1 MKLAVGIG
9 VGLALATLLAIPQG
23 LPWHMIGLGVPGYLV
38 VLALAA
44 AAITGGWH
52 ERRSLVLITG
62 FGLLAA
68 AVFQLLELVIGGQ
81 NTLGGDLSTVS
92 LLLGGAIGLV
102 AIGSPRTAP
111 QTVPQT

>member
-9 VGLALATLLAIPQG
+9 VGLALATLLAIPRG

-44 AAITGGWH
+44 A
-52 ERRSLVLITG
+52 
-62 FGLLAA
+62 GL
-68 AVFQLLELVIGGQ
+68 FQLVELVIGGQ

-92 LLLGGAIGLV
+92 LLLGGGIGLTAIGWV
-102 AIGSPRTAP
+102 EKTA
-111 QTVPQT
+111 

>member
-23 LPWHMIGLGVPGYLV
+23 LPWHLIGLGIPGYLV

-44 AAITGGWH
+44 AAVTGGWH
-52 ERRSLVLITG
+52 ERRSLVLIAG
-62 FGLLAA
+62 VSLLIAA
-68 AVFQLLELVIGGQ
+68 LFQLFELVIGGQ

-92 LLLGGAIGLV
+92 LLLGGGIGLV
-102 AIGSPRTAP
+102 AIGSPKTAL
-111 QTVPQT
+111 QT

>member
-52 ERRSLVLITG
+52 ERRSLVLIAG
-62 FGLLAA
+62 FSLLIAA
-68 AVFQLLELVIGGQ
+68 LFQLFELVIGGQ

-92 LLLGGAIGLV
+92 LLLGGGIGLV
-102 AIGSPRTAP
+102 AVSSVTQP
-111 QTVPQT
+111 VPQT